1 MQKKLDKIF
10 LTKNFILFKLS
21 LDTRTLNLLST
32 LHCDIN
38 IFRNGLLAKQSLA
51 QKSIRES
58 LEGMLK

>member
-21 LDTRTLNLLST
+21 LDSLTLNLLST

-38 IFRNGLLAKQSLA
+38 IFRNCLLAKQSLA

-58 LEGMLK
+58 LEGMLR